1 MSNLPI
7 FDVAGSALQAQS
19 VRLNTIASNLSNADS
34 IASSPEAVYKPIEP
48 IFQARPLNADGSLT
62 SVQVKEIT
70 QSEAP
75 PIKRYE
81 PGHPMADGDGYVY
94 APDVDPV
101 AQMVNLISA
110 SRGYQAGVEVLN
122 TAKELALAANT
133 GTRTDKDRQAYAAE
147 LSQIQQ
153 QVLGLMNS
161 KDANGNYL
169 FSGSKTDT
177 APYSQNA
184 DGTYTVTLAATDAAP
199 LPCSAKWLSWANMQ
213 AKNRTG
219 WPC

>member
-70 QSEAP
+70 QSEAA

-81 PGHPMADGDGYVY
+81 PGHPMADGDGYVTL
-94 APDVDPV
+94 PNVNV
-101 AQMVNLISA
+101 VSEMVNMITA
-110 SRGYQAGVEVLN
+110 SRAYEAGV
-122 TAKELALAANT
+122 TALTTAIGMAERALAI
-133 GTRTDKDRQAYAAE
+133 GK
-147 LSQIQQ
+147 
-153 QVLGLMNS
+153 
-161 KDANGNYL
+161 
-169 FSGSKTDT
+169 
-177 APYSQNA
+177 
-184 DGTYTVTLAATDAAP
+184 
-199 LPCSAKWLSWANMQ
+199 
-213 AKNRTG
+213 
-219 WPC
+219 